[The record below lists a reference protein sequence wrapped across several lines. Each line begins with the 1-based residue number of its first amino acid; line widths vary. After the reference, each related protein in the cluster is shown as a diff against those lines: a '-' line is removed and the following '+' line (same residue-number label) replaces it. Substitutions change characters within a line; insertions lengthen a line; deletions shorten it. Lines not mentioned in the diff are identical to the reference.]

1 MTRKM
6 TKKELKQI
14 KHLKSEIEMLKKE
27 IENMDY
33 VVTTDTVKGSTPQF
47 PYIEHTIKI
56 TGIDYNGYDKKVKR
70 LRRQLQNRLNELM
83 DKVAEANEYIA
94 AIEDAEIRMILQCR
108 YINGLTWDEIEKEL
122 YMSKRTAQIKLKK
135 WWDENK

>member
-1 MTRKM
+1 M
-6 TKKELKQI
+6 TKKELSQIKNLNKEIILLKKQI
-14 KHLKSEIEMLKKE
+14 ENIETLINPEI
-27 IENMDY
+27 
-33 VVTTDTVKGSTPQF
+33 TTDIVKGSFPQF

-108 YINGLTWDEIEKEL
+108 YIIGLTWDEIEKEL

-135 WWDENK
+135 WWEGNK

>member
-1 MTRKM
+1 V
-6 TKKELKQI
+6 TKKELSQIKNLNKEIVLLKKQI
-14 KHLKSEIEMLKKE
+14 ENIETLINPEI
-27 IENMDY
+27 
-33 VVTTDTVKGSTPQF
+33 TTDIVKGSSPQF
-47 PYIEHTIKI
+47 PYVEHTIKI

-70 LRRQLQNRLNELM
+70 LRIQLQNRLNELM

>member
-1 MTRKM
+1 M
-6 TKKELKQI
+6 TKKELSQIKNLNKEIVLLKKQI
-14 KHLKSEIEMLKKE
+14 ENIETLINPEI
-27 IENMDY
+27 
-33 VVTTDTVKGSTPQF
+33 TTDIVKGSSPQF

>member
-1 MTRKM
+1 V
-6 TKKELKQI
+6 TKKELSQIKNLNKEIVLLKKQI
-14 KHLKSEIEMLKKE
+14 ENIETLINPEI
-27 IENMDY
+27 
-33 VVTTDTVKGSTPQF
+33 TTDIVKGSSPQF

>member
-1 MTRKM
+1 V
-6 TKKELKQI
+6 TKKELSQIKNLNKEIVLLKKQI
-14 KHLKSEIEMLKKE
+14 ENIEALINPEI
-27 IENMDY
+27 
-33 VVTTDTVKGSTPQF
+33 TTDIVKGSSPQF

-94 AIEDAEIRMILQCR
+94 AIEDAEIRVILQCR

>member
-1 MTRKM
+1 M
-6 TKKELKQI
+6 TKKELSQIKNLNKEIVLLKKQI
-14 KHLKSEIEMLKKE
+14 ENIETLINPEI
-27 IENMDY
+27 
-33 VVTTDTVKGSTPQF
+33 TTDIVKGSSPQF
-47 PYIEHTIKI
+47 PYVEHTIKI

-70 LRRQLQNRLNELM
+70 LRIQLQNRLNELM